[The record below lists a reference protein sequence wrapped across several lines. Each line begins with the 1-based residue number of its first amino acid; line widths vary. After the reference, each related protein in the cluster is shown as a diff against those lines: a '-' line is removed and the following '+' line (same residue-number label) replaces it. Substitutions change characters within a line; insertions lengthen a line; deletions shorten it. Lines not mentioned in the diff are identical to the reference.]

1 MKKVIQGRKD
11 VAFYIKLFPIVQI
24 HPEAYQ
30 KAKAIACE
38 KSNEKALRM
47 LEDAFAKKPLPEP
60 SCETDLVDKT
70 IELGKRLAIRG
81 TPTII
86 FMDGSR
92 ISGAVSM
99 DELIKNLEGKNPNP
113 AE

>member
-1 MKKVIQGRKD
+1 MKKAIQGRQD
-11 VAFYIKLFPIVQI
+11 IAFYIKLFPIVQI
-24 HPEAYQ
+24 HPEAYK

-47 LEDAFAKKPLPEP
+47 LEDAYAKKPLPEP
-60 SCETDLVDKT
+60 SCETDMVDRT
-70 IELGKRLAIRG
+70 MELGRRLVIRG

-92 ISGAVSM
+92 ISGAMSAE
-99 DELIKNLEGKNPNP
+99 ELLKNIEGRI
-113 AE
+113 